1 MHTRWK
7 VVAGFASAIL
17 ILLVGALGIGLTRR
31 LVRASDRVT
40 DTRETLASIRTIVA
54 IVNAA
59 ETSER
64 GYLLTGEERYLEG
77 YEATD
82 DAVAAELAVLREA
95 FLGDPDQSRRLDSLE
110 YYAAAKF
117 EDMARTIELRRLE
130 GFGAATRRVRT
141 DEGQRIMDAIRRIA
155 AEMASEENSLLA
167 AFQRVEE
174 SRAERASLIITA
186 ATLLAIALAAAANL
200 ILFRAL
206 RDVQHAADVRLSLAL
221 ENERL
226 YTEARDARA
235 TAEAAL
241 TDAERANRA
250 KSEFLATMS
259 HEIRTPINAI
269 IGYTELLEL
278 GLAGPVSSE
287 QLKHLSRIRGS
298 GRHLLEL
305 ISEVLDLSKVE
316 AGSMEVSREAG
327 VVGEVVDAALALLR
341 PQASAKGVQI
351 ADACGGDRGAMY
363 MGDPQRVRQIV
374 VNLLTN
380 AVKFTNPGGRVR
392 VKCSIETG
400 SGDGAD
406 LSGPGPWAALAVED
420 TGVGIPQAQLAAI
433 FQPFTQV
440 ESGLTRTK
448 GGTGLGLTISR
459 RLARLMGGDLTV
471 RSEPG
476 RGSCFTLW
484 LPAALEFERK
494 AQQRALGDGVEQAV
508 PATGEQRPNFGPV
521 ALLGKEIL
529 DAIDEIIDSY
539 TAALRAEP
547 KLERFSTLTDIQLAD
562 HSASFMA
569 DIAQSLVIL
578 DTAKH
583 DPAELLRDGS
593 EIQRLISDRHG
604 VQRFGLGWTAEDIS
618 LDFAVLL
625 KTIRGV
631 AADRG
636 IPPADLEA
644 GMSVLAG
651 FLKQAERISLAG
663 HRHASAAVR

>member
-7 VVAGFASAIL
+7 IVAGFASAIL
-17 ILLVGALGIGLTRR
+17 ILLVGALGVGLTRR

-40 DTRETLASIRTIVA
+40 DTRETLASIRTAVA
-54 IVNAA
+54 IVNGA
-59 ETSER
+59 ETSQR

-77 YEATD
+77 YDAADEA
-82 DAVAAELAVLREA
+82 AAAELAVLREA
-95 FLGDPDQSRRLDSLE
+95 FLTNADQTRRLDSLE
-110 YYAAAKF
+110 QYAAAKF
-117 EDMARTIELRRLE
+117 DEMARTIELRRVE
-130 GFGAATRRVRT
+130 GFGAATRRVRM
-141 DEGQRIMDAIRRIA
+141 DEGRRLMDAIRHVA
-155 AEMASEENSLLA
+155 AEMEAEENALLA
-167 AFQRVEE
+167 DFQRVEE

-206 RDVQHAADVRLSLAL
+206 RDVQHSADVRLSLAL

-226 YTEARDARA
+226 YNEARDARA

-241 TDAERANRA
+241 GDAERANRA

-316 AGSMEVSREAG
+316 AGSMEVSREPG

-341 PQASAKGVQI
+341 PQAGAKGVQI
-351 ADACGGDRGAMY
+351 ADVCGGDRGAVY

-392 VKCSIETG
+392 VKCTIETS

-433 FQPFTQV
+433 FHPFTQI

-484 LPAALEFERK
+484 LPAALDFERD
-494 AQQRALGDGVEQAV
+494 AQGEVPGEGADGSAAGD
-508 PATGEQRPNFGPV
+508 GEQRPTFGPV

-529 DAIDEIIDSY
+529 DAIDEIIDAY

-547 KLERFSTLTDIQLAD
+547 RLERFSTLTDIQLAN
-562 HSASFMA
+562 HSSSFVA

-583 DPAELLRDGS
+583 DPAGLLRDGS
-593 EIQRLISDRHG
+593 EIQRVIADRHG
-604 VQRFGLGWTAEDIS
+604 VQRFGLGWAAEDIS

-644 GMSVLAG
+644 GMSVLTG

-663 HRHASAAVR
+663 HRHAAAAVR